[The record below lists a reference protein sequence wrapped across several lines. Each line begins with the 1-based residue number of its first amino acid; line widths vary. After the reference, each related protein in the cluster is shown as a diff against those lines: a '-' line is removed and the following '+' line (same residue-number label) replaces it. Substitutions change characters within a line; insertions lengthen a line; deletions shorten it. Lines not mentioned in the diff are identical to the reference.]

1 MVTILSSI
9 QYKQHINTQT
19 HSGNYGI
26 YLHRP
31 NKRTSNCND
40 FFLTKKHKQI
50 ETNFLNEFHI
60 LNGTKKNRM
69 FASQTDLN
77 YIN

>member
-1 MVTILSSI
+1 MELICIDPINGHPIVT
-9 QYKQHINTQT
+9 T
-19 HSGNYGI
+19 
-26 YLHRP
+26 
-31 NKRTSNCND
+31 
-40 FFLTKKHKQI
+40 FFFKKKHKQI

-69 FASQTDLN
+69 FARQTDLN